1 MEIGERIRRLRKD
14 RHMTQE
20 ELAHMLGLQKSA
32 IAKYEKG
39 RVSNIKKATLLKM
52 AEILEVSPSYL
63 LGIEEYAVR
72 EEPETA
78 LLMEY
83 YHRLNR
89 KGKNKALDNLYDL
102 TQIPA
107 YQAQAG
113 EEELP
118 LSAAHKEENMTKEQ
132 NASDRKL

>member
-63 LGIEEYAVR
+63 IEEYAVR

-118 LSAAHKEENMTKEQ
+118 LSAAHKEEDMTEEQ

>member
-118 LSAAHKEENMTKEQ
+118 LSAAHNEEDMTEEQ

>member
-107 YQAQAG
+107 YQAQAA

-118 LSAAHKEENMTKEQ
+118 LSAAHKEEDMTEEQ

>member
-1 MEIGERIRRLRKD
+1 
-14 RHMTQE
+14 
-20 ELAHMLGLQKSA
+20 MLGLQKSA

-118 LSAAHKEENMTKEQ
+118 LSAAHKEEDMTEEQ
-132 NASDRKL
+132 NALVRKL

>member
-20 ELAHMLGLQKSA
+20 ELAHMLGLHNSA
-32 IAKYEKG
+32 KPKYEKG

-118 LSAAHKEENMTKEQ
+118 LSAAHKEEDMTKE
-132 NASDRKL
+132 

>member
-32 IAKYEKG
+32 IAKDEKG

-118 LSAAHKEENMTKEQ
+118 LSAAHKEEDMTEEQ

>member
-1 MEIGERIRRLRKD
+1 MEIGDRIRRLRKD

-118 LSAAHKEENMTKEQ
+118 LSAAHKEDCMAEEQ

>member
-52 AEILEVSPSYL
+52 AEILEVSPL
-63 LGIEEYAVR
+63 LSVR
-72 EEPETA
+72 DRRICSPGGTG
-78 LLMEY
+78 
-83 YHRLNR
+83 NS
-89 KGKNKALDNLYDL
+89 
-102 TQIPA
+102 PA
-107 YQAQAG
+107 YG
-113 EEELP
+113 I
-118 LSAAHKEENMTKEQ
+118 LS
-132 NASDRKL
+132 

>member
-89 KGKNKALDNLYDL
+89 KGKNKAFDNLYDL

-118 LSAAHKEENMTKEQ
+118 LSAAHKEEDMTEEQ

>member
-118 LSAAHKEENMTKEQ
+118 LSAAHKEEDMTKE
-132 NASDRKL
+132 

>member
-118 LSAAHKEENMTKEQ
+118 LSAAHKEEYMTEEQ

>member
-1 MEIGERIRRLRKD
+1 MEIGDRIRRLRKD

-118 LSAAHKEENMTKEQ
+118 LSAAHKEDCMVEEQ

>member
-118 LSAAHKEENMTKEQ
+118 LSAAHKEEDMTEEQ
-132 NASDRKL
+132 YASDRKL

>member
-1 MEIGERIRRLRKD
+1 MISQNIRRLRTITA
-14 RHMTQE
+14 MTQE

-118 LSAAHKEENMTKEQ
+118 LSAAHKEEDMTEEQ

>member
-118 LSAAHKEENMTKEQ
+118 LSAAHKEEDMTKEQ